1 MNVQCKVDD
10 SQKSLRILFSHFQN
24 RINVRK
30 VSIKPIIFYS
40 YFIKLLDTM
49 GETYLFKFPKLK
61 LIRVLLYILE
71 VLKYIVDKTPIYLR
85 TKQTI

>member
-1 MNVQCKVDD
+1 MNFQCTVEG
-10 SQKSLRILFSHFQN
+10 SQKSLKILFSHFQN

-49 GETYLFKFPKLK
+49 VNTYLFNFSKLK

-71 VLKYIVDKTPIYLR
+71 VLKYIVEKTPICLK

>member
-1 MNVQCKVDD
+1 MNVQCTVDG
-10 SQKSLRILFSHFQN
+10 SQKSLKILFSHFQN

-30 VSIKPIIFYS
+30 VSLKPIIFYS

-49 GETYLFKFPKLK
+49 EDTYLFKFPKFK
-61 LIRVLLYILE
+61 LIRVLLYILK
-71 VLKYIVDKTPIYLR
+71 VLKYIVEKTPIYLK